1 MFWPILI
8 ASLSFWSAALGGAF
22 YLGRRY
28 VRAIEAR
35 NVTDAQLATLQQ
47 QIASLEATIV
57 RHGLTTG
64 ERADSAPALG
74 AGASDT
80 TPRTPNP
87 ARLGS

>member
-8 ASLSFWSAALGGAF
+8 ASMSFWSAALGCAF
-22 YLGRRY
+22 YLGRRF

-35 NVTDAQLATLQQ
+35 NVTDAQLTALQQ

-57 RHGLTTG
+57 RQGLATG
-64 ERADSAPALG
+64 DRAESSPALG
-74 AGASDT
+74 SGATET

-87 ARLGS
+87 ARLRS